1 FEDLLNDMITEEQLL
16 KERIEK
22 SIQTCQ
28 EELKALC
35 HELSLEPETFE
46 DLTVLQLEKKLRLKV
61 DMLTKEKNE
70 RFQELKQLQKQDEEL
85 CTWLCSTPYYI
96 PTGCVPSRQQLEEL
110 KEHIKSLQEEK
121 EQRAAVFIGYKEKIN
136 QYMKEIGHS
145 PDNTFECDVVYE
157 DEDAFLLTTENIKAL
172 KVLLKQVKLQLQMH
186 VVKLDTKKHIAML
199 TVQRLV
205 CNQRRLKAVRSP
217 RIEVII
223 DDARWGV
230 WGYFFFFFFSPLQSK
245 TIYVC
250 ATIFKALTTLLK
262 QLLKEVENL
271 RDLDIG
277 CCFKPN
283 TSECLSLKFSKV
295 KHFFFFYKE
304 NDTLASSLLE
314 FKISFALFQ
323 KKTSNPNRFVNRG
336 GSLLR
341 EEKERT
347 RVQRLLPKLEEELKT
362 SIQKWEAEQGGIFLV
377 KGKRFMDCMTD
388 QWDQYR
394 IQKERVKYGKIMNKD
409 SEGIRTPTKRPYG
422 GPSTMVTPNKTRKK
436 TTPS

>member
-1 FEDLLNDMITEEQLL
+1 MCYLHSFCFEDLLNDMITEEQLL

-186 VVKLDTKKHIAML
+186 V
-199 TVQRLV
+199 
-205 CNQRRLKAVRSP
+205 
-217 RIEVII
+217 
-223 DDARWGV
+223 
-230 WGYFFFFFFSPLQSK
+230 
-245 TIYVC
+245 
-250 ATIFKALTTLLK
+250 
-262 QLLKEVENL
+262 
-271 RDLDIG
+271 
-277 CCFKPN
+277 
-283 TSECLSLKFSKV
+283 
-295 KHFFFFYKE
+295 
-304 NDTLASSLLE
+304 
-314 FKISFALFQ
+314 

-422 GPSTMVTPNKTRKK
+422 GPSTMVTPNKTRKLNVATNSTILQATASCSGNTFHSVVGKPPNSARK
-436 TTPS
+436 TPYKSRLVDDQQRLPLQECKDRNQISKITGPLGSYTEFMNEFMKKSNTTSGLLNSTTNEILNT